1 MQRATRPWQQC
12 DNLNHLRPNAPI
24 RHCPQCGGTV
34 NAARPASRCEVA
46 THASRRKQQSNYCV
60 DCGAELIARPPSV
73 R

>member
-1 MQRATRPWQQC
+1 MQRDRPWMRC

-34 NAARPASRCEVA
+34 NAGHPASRCEA
-46 THASRRKQQSNYCV
+46 TTHATRRKQQSNFCV
-60 DCGAELIARPPSV
+60 DCGAELIARSPGI